1 MKPQDRWDKENAKVL
16 HIKLFL
22 TKDSDILEWW
32 NNIPNGEK
40 ANTFRRMA
48 KKEIK
53 KIEKTY

>member
-16 HIKLFL
+16 HIKLFR

-48 KKEIK
+48 KKEIEK
-53 KIEKTY
+53 K